1 MAKRYSPKLK
11 FQVVMEV
18 ISDGKSPSEVGRA
31 YDIHPNTIRNWI
43 RKFKDNG
50 SEVFSQDGEMNELEK
65 KIAELERL
73 LGQKEREI
81 ALLKNFLGS
90 VD

>member
-1 MAKRYSPKLK
+1 MVKRHSPKFK

-18 ISDGKSPSEVGRA
+18 LSGGKSIVEVGRS
-31 YDIHPNTIRNWI
+31 YKIHPNTIQNWI
-43 RKFKDNG
+43 KRFKDNG
-50 SEVFSQDGEMNELEK
+50 SEIFSKDGESNELEK
-65 KIAELERL
+65 KVAQLERL

-90 VD
+90 VN